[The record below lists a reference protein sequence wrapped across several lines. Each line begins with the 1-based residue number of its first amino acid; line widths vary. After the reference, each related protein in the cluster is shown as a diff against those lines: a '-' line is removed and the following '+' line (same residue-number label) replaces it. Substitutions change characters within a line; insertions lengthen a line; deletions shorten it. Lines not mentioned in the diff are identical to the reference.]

1 MYMKTEA
8 VMRKMSLK
16 GLQTHLNERSSER
29 QVLLFK
35 LNGLNDQ
42 LRQCNKEINQTEKMI
57 RLLKDRDLIVSEH
70 AIVRYLERV
79 ETVNPSEVPRKIL
92 TDKLRE
98 MVATLGNG
106 TYPVNDFL
114 VVVKNNVV
122 ITVKKQ

>member
-1 MYMKTEA
+1 MKTEA